1 MGGSTK
7 TISTTPKDINMLR
20 GSMVNWL
27 MQGGA
32 PSGTQAAGPNVG
44 VPLQQTNFAS
54 QVGGSAA
61 GGYAAQGM
69 PNNGMSGGT
78 GAWERSQAMNQPTGG
93 FAGQPSGG
101 LPMTGGPMISATSGS
116 AMQGQES
123 RGWIPGMSGGTG
135 AWERGKAAYDAQ
147 TAAGGFGGQPSTGLP
162 MTGGPMVMQGQ
173 YSMFNGMPGGQNSSG
188 SAVNTNQSFGGRD
201 FASAAGPGVS
211 PVPGASGGRPPQSSD
226 TSGMDW
232 TQGGTRAIPGAAN
245 PAFNNIFAQG
255 PQGGPVQSTFVG
267 ALPNPGQINPN
278 TIQQG
283 SFGAVSGPS
292 QANIPGVNAQQI
304 DPRAGD
310 PMSAFMQVA
319 SQLNL
324 NNIPGTNGFNRGQA
338 RDVGAQA
345 SSYNPTQSVD
355 TLGGKNSAFFNN
367 MVEQLKPAFEQN
379 RAESLAAAK
388 AGLGNMGAGS
398 SVANSLGTAMN
409 RSLGQEQAT
418 LANYATQG
426 IQTEVGRQL
435 QDSAQNAQVGM
446 ANANRSLSADQGNQA
461 ADLQFLNTLV
471 NQGGMAGN
479 LALGAGSQ
487 NLQAQIANQGTKANL
502 GTTGANNALQA
513 LIANQGADLNA
524 QGQNAGN
531 ALQQWFQSNQLGQ
544 NAQQANMGANLQAL
558 LANQGAINS
567 AQGQNI
573 QNWMNQGQFNAN
585 LAQNTNNLNA
595 QLGQM
600 YQQLSTQVGQQN
612 AQNFLNML
620 MGMGTT
626 GVGGNQVVQSGGAG
640 ALLQPIAAGV
650 GSYFGSRGGN

>member
-27 MQGGA
+27 MQGGS

-44 VPLQQTNFAS
+44 VPLQQTTFGP
-54 QVGGSAA
+54 QVSGSAA
-61 GGYAAQGM
+61 GGYTAQSM

-78 GAWERSQAMNQPTGG
+78 GAWERMQAGNQPTGG

-101 LPMTGGPMISATSGS
+101 LPMTGGPM
-116 AMQGQES
+116 
-123 RGWIPGMSGGTG
+123 
-135 AWERGKAAYDAQ
+135 
-147 TAAGGFGGQPSTGLP
+147 
-162 MTGGPMVMQGQ
+162 VMQGQ
-173 YSMFNGMPGGQNSSG
+173 DSRFNGMNQGRPVSDNMQAALGGPQTNV
-188 SAVNTNQSFGGRD
+188 SATG
-201 FASAAGPGVS
+201 GPGSVS
-211 PVPGASGGRPPQSSD
+211 PVPGAGGGRPSQSAD
-226 TSGMDW
+226 VSGVDW
-232 TQGGTRAIPGAAN
+232 TQGGTRQLTGPAN

-255 PQGGPVQSTFVG
+255 PQGGPVQSSYVG

-283 SFGAVSGPS
+283 SYGSVSGPT
-292 QANIPGVNAQQI
+292 QANIPGITPQQI
-304 DPRAGD
+304 DPQAGN
-310 PMSAFMQVA
+310 PMSSYMDVI
-319 SQLNL
+319 SQLDL
-324 NNIPGTNGFNRGQA
+324 SNIPGMTGFNRGQA
-338 RDVGAQA
+338 RDVSAQA
-345 SSYNPTQSVD
+345 SGYNPTQSVD

-367 MVEQLKPAFEQN
+367 MVEQLKPAFSQG
-379 RAESLAAAK
+379 RAEALAAAK
-388 AGLGNMGAGS
+388 EGLGNMGAGS
-398 SVANSLGTAMN
+398 GVANSLGTAVN
-409 RSLGQEQAT
+409 RSLGNEQAT
-418 LANYATQG
+418 LADYATRG

-435 QDSAQNAQVGM
+435 QDAGQSAQVGM
-446 ANANRSLSADQGNQA
+446 ANANRALSADQGNQG
-461 ADLQFLNTLV
+461 ADLQFLNTLI

-513 LIANQGADLNA
+513 LLANQSTDLNA

-567 AQGQNI
+567 SQAQNI

-585 LAQNTNNLNA
+585 LAQNNNQFNA
-595 QLGQM
+595 NLGQM
-600 YQQLSTQVGQQN
+600 YQQLATQVGQQN
-612 AQNFLNML
+612 AQNFLQML

-650 GSYFGSRGGN
+650 GSYFGSKGR

>member
-27 MQGGA
+27 MQGGS

-44 VPLQQTNFAS
+44 VPLQQTTFGP
-54 QVGGSAA
+54 QVSGSAA
-61 GGYAAQGM
+61 GGYTAQSM

-78 GAWERSQAMNQPTGG
+78 GAWERMQAGNQPTGG

-101 LPMTGGPMISATSGS
+101 LPMTGGPM
-116 AMQGQES
+116 
-123 RGWIPGMSGGTG
+123 
-135 AWERGKAAYDAQ
+135 
-147 TAAGGFGGQPSTGLP
+147 
-162 MTGGPMVMQGQ
+162 VMQGQ
-173 YSMFNGMPGGQNSSG
+173 DSRFNGMNQGRPVSDNMQAALGGPQTNV
-188 SAVNTNQSFGGRD
+188 SATG
-201 FASAAGPGVS
+201 GPGSVS
-211 PVPGASGGRPPQSSD
+211 PVPGAGGMAPGGGSPWIGGPAGGYPRPALGGPQTNVSATGGAGSVSPIPGAGGGRPPQSAD
-226 TSGMDW
+226 VSGVDW
-232 TQGGTRAIPGAAN
+232 TQGGTRQLTGPAN

-255 PQGGPVQSTFVG
+255 PQGGPVQSSYVG

-283 SFGAVSGPS
+283 SYGSVSGPT
-292 QANIPGVNAQQI
+292 QANIPGITPQQI
-304 DPRAGD
+304 DPQAGN
-310 PMSAFMQVA
+310 PMSSYMDVI
-319 SQLNL
+319 SQLDL
-324 NNIPGTNGFNRGQA
+324 SNIPGMTGFNRGQA
-338 RDVGAQA
+338 RDVSAQA
-345 SSYNPTQSVD
+345 SGYNPTQSVD

-367 MVEQLKPAFEQN
+367 MVEQLKPAFSQG
-379 RAESLAAAK
+379 RAEALAAAK
-388 AGLGNMGAGS
+388 EGLGNMGAGS
-398 SVANSLGTAMN
+398 GVANSLGTAVN
-409 RSLGQEQAT
+409 RSLGNEQAT
-418 LANYATQG
+418 LADYATRG

-435 QDSAQNAQVGM
+435 QDAGQSAQVGM
-446 ANANRSLSADQGNQA
+446 ANANRALSADQGNQG
-461 ADLQFLNTLV
+461 ADLQFLNTLI

-513 LIANQGADLNA
+513 LLANQSTDLNA

-567 AQGQNI
+567 SQAQNI

-585 LAQNTNNLNA
+585 LAQNNNQFNA
-595 QLGQM
+595 NLGQM
-600 YQQLSTQVGQQN
+600 YQQLATQVGQQN
-612 AQNFLNML
+612 AQNFLQML

-650 GSYFGSRGGN
+650 GSYFGSKGR